1 MKSKV
6 LIVLMA
12 VCVALMATESFAIR
26 DTCYSATDTCHVC
39 WMLQLTPADPPSY
52 ITELDFGV
60 CDTVRIGC
68 PLRIPT
74 VVPGDS
80 IMVPIYVWND
90 EELGGVSLGFTYD
103 TTELQIVKKTYDTT
117 GSAIPA
123 DSRSYIGENTSTPGR
138 YLIGW
143 CDLDG
148 GNSIPVN
155 TTDNA
160 RLLITINFKVKST
173 ATPKTIVLDS
183 VYVPPAGP
191 FILSSNLGISVR
203 PQYVHC
209 PDGDIILG
217 EALCGDADGSGII
230 NIADI
235 VYMLNYIF
243 KNGPPPH
250 DASGGDVDCDL
261 RITIADAVYFI
272 NYVFRGGLPP
282 CFECW

>member
-1 MKSKV
+1 MKLKV
-6 LIVLMA
+6 LFVLMA

-39 WMLQLTPADPPSY
+39 RTLQLTPADPPSY
-52 ITELDFGV
+52 MTELDFGV

-68 PLRIPT
+68 PFRIAA

-90 EELGGVSLGFTYD
+90 EELGGFSLGFTYD
-103 TTELQIVKKTYDTT
+103 TTELEIVKKRYDTT

-123 DSRSYIGENTSTPGR
+123 DSRSYIKENTFTAGR

-143 CDLDG
+143 IDLDG
-148 GNSIPVN
+148 DNPIPVN
-155 TTDNA
+155 NA
-160 RLLITINFKVKST
+160 DKAELLITVNFKVKST

-191 FILSSNLGISVR
+191 FILSSNLGIRVR

-217 EALCGDADGSGII
+217 EALCGDVNGSGDI
-230 NIADI
+230 NLVDV

-243 KNGPPPH
+243 RHGAPPQ
-250 DASGGDVDCDL
+250 DTRGGDIDCDL
-261 RITIADAVYFI
+261 RITIADVVYLI
-272 NYVFRGGLPP
+272 NYTFRAGPKP
-282 CFECW
+282 CLGCE